1 MGLPGVDW
9 TTYNRRRQTPL
20 TVVMNEFK
28 ARWGRVP
35 SPTEMDYIVWSL
47 GGTTEVPKEIG
58 VRLARPGLLTRMFP
72 GGTSGRAAVQTVT
85 NKIDEIVEQ
94 AAYKL
99 GYDPYEES
107 LLGTPQ
113 TAAEFMK
120 NSFSVDELF
129 PEYVTGM
136 DTKAANQDLWVSDL
150 RRAGQLV
157 PQNALS
163 NVQGDLFYDEF
174 YAAVKGHLDAEPT
187 EGQLNAIRHF
197 YFSVRYG
204 QEAKSYL
211 ELKNGIDAIFKNSAY
226 LPYLNEILTNST
238 LELSN
243 LKDLGMAADAGE
255 KPSRYLLGG
264 GVPSLKQALQGEK
277 PVVEEDDTLVGI
289 YNAKYGGEIDKNDED
304 YLRDIAALTA
314 LEIEIPRTF
323 NRNLYSERVMR
334 VLVENIN
341 PDFLDPMGFNQIRLN
356 GAINTA
362 LDNLV
367 ESGELP
373 ATAISDIL
381 NKSNYM
387 ERFRNYIQLRG
398 EQDSALHAM
407 TGQQAVEYV
416 LTEIAPLFTEIED
429 SRVKDKVIAPLIA
442 DEITKIEIQDEG
454 LEHTAAIKTL
464 SDRTDEM
471 IAKVLID
478 QAVHE
483 QQQDELER
491 TVEGHK
497 REEFDF
503 ESAVSDIVAR
513 TWQPLHLKS
522 IANIKEAAAQEAE
535 DTRRLR
541 EINDAAM
548 YVQDQK
554 NIAGWDTY
562 KRAAQLAW
570 TAQGKDPTEFSAALM
585 QRFTDNGSDPSLAL
599 GALSRSLFE
608 SGAFGTTTPEG
619 AIVPTELKTDFTAL
633 LEGQAVKEKS
643 LKTLSGFSSVEMAI
657 ASPVGRAAL
666 EAMAPGLTGED
677 QRQIDYLQGEIDKI
691 AGGMEYAQRTPEELQ
706 AEIDKIKARPA
717 ERFKAVLDARA
728 KGIPLPDFEAQFGYD
743 TGGVEISQ
751 EVWANALAEKEK
763 MRLSVNVEA
772 LMASVEEWQ
781 RPDVYKFLA
790 EEGGLE
796 LLRGQYEAGFA
807 EPDQYYYAAVAKARE
822 AAGLVGV
829 DTDEPLVEPEPYFD
843 AYPELTEPGTYEVSP
858 GVTVTIPEGGKKPP
872 PEELEPGELSRRTLF
887 AQTEGFERARSVE
900 RRKARGE
907 TFQKFLSTALPEAM
921 KARTARIAGFKGSKL
936 VKGTALTGGRR
947 VRF

>member
-1 MGLPGVDW
+1 MGLPGLDW

-58 VRLARPGLLTRMFP
+58 VRLARPGLLGRMFP
-72 GGTSGRAAVQTVT
+72 GGTMGKEAVQTVT

-157 PQNALS
+157 PQDALS

-211 ELKNGIDAIFKNSAY
+211 ELKNGIDAMFKNSAY
-226 LPYLNEILTNST
+226 LPYLNQILTNST

-243 LKDLGMAADAGE
+243 LKDLGMAADVGE

-264 GVPSLKQALQGEK
+264 GVPSVPSLAQALQGEK

-304 YLRDIAALTA
+304 YQRDIAALA
-314 LEIEIPRTF
+314 SLEIEIPLRF

-341 PDFLDPMGFNQIRLN
+341 PDFLDPLGFNQIRLDE
-356 GAINTA
+356 AINTA

-381 NKSNYM
+381 NKADYM

-796 LLRGQYEAGFA
+796 LLRGQFEAGFSG
-807 EPDQYYYAAVAKARE
+807 EDAVSVLQTHQARE
-822 AAGLVGV
+822 AAGLME
-829 DTDEPLVEPEPYFD
+829 TDVTETGTEWFNRMKEADPTWEPEPGEMSQRILFD
-843 AYPELTEPGTYEVSP
+843 QSRAFASMEATRRQRAK
-858 GVTVTIPEGGKKPP
+858 GG
-872 PEELEPGELSRRTLF
+872 
-887 AQTEGFERARSVE
+887 
-900 RRKARGE
+900 
-907 TFQKFLSTALPEAM
+907 TFQQFLGTALPEAM
-921 KARTARIAGFKGSKL
+921 KARAGRIAGFKGSKL
-936 VKGTALTGGRR
+936 IQGTATTGRR
-947 VRF
+947 KVRF